1 MSNYSVPPE
10 KANLDFS
17 DILGQDA
24 VKRHF
29 TAAVTSDRVSH
40 AYMLT
45 GEAGMGK
52 GALASVFAAMLL
64 CERNHLHPCGVCHA
78 CRQVRA
84 GTHPD
89 LIRVTHEKPNSIS
102 VDEVR
107 EQICAEAVIR
117 PFSGKKRVFIVPE
130 AEKMTPQ
137 AQNALLKTIEEPPE
151 YVVILLLTES
161 EEALLETIRSRCV
174 KLKMRPVPEQE
185 LRRALLSGGGIPE
198 EDAALAVSFARGV
211 PGKAME
217 MAKSEEFRQR
227 CGLYRKTMEQ
237 LPGGSVGTMLEAVA
251 AVREADPGM
260 EEFISFVRMYCRDLL
275 VLKKDR
281 MAKNLIFSGQAASL
295 SRAAGEISLRGAGRI
310 LDELERTEDRL
321 RANVSPELALE
332 LLLESVRES
341 RT

>member
-1 MSNYSVPPE
+1 MYN
-10 KANLDFS
+10 FS
-17 DILGQDA
+17 DILGQDT
-24 VKRHF
+24 VKQHF
-29 TAAVTSDRVSH
+29 TAAVASDRVSH

-52 GALASVFAAMLL
+52 GALADAFAAMLL
-64 CERNHLHPCGVCHA
+64 CERDHLHPCGVCHA
-78 CRQVRA
+78 CRQVSA
-84 GTHPD
+84 DTHPD

-117 PFSGKKRVFIVPE
+117 PFSGKKRVFIVSE

-161 EEALLETIRSRCV
+161 EDALLETIRSRCV
-174 KLKMRPVPEQE
+174 KLKMRPVPDQVIRNA
-185 LRRALLSGGGIPE
+185 LRKVGDISE
-198 EDAALAVSFARGV
+198 EDIALAVSFARGV
-211 PGKAME
+211 PGKAVG
-217 MAKSEEFRQR
+217 MAKSEEFRQC

-237 LPGGSVGTMLEAVA
+237 LPGGSVSTMLEAAA
-251 AVREADPGM
+251 AVREADPDM

-281 MAKNLIFSGQAASL
+281 RAKNLIFSGQAEGL

-321 RANVSPELALE
+321 KANVSGELALE
-332 LLLESVRES
+332 MLLEEIRES

>member
-1 MSNYSVPPE
+1 M
-10 KANLDFS
+10 LDFS

-29 TAAVTSDRVSH
+29 TAAVASDRVSH

-52 GALASVFAAMLL
+52 GALAETFAAMLL
-64 CERNHLHPCGVCHA
+64 CERNPLHPCKVCHA
-78 CRQVRA
+78 CRQAAA

-102 VDEVR
+102 VDEIR
-107 EQICAEAVIR
+107 EQLCQEAVIR
-117 PFSGKKRVFIVPE
+117 PFSGKKRIFIVPE

-161 EEALLETIRSRCV
+161 DEALLETIRSRCV
-174 KLKMRPVPEQE
+174 RLKTRPVADE
-185 LRRALLSGGGIPE
+185 LLLRELLSRDGISE

-211 PGKAME
+211 PGKAFE
-217 MAKSEEFRQR
+217 MASSGEFRER
-227 CGLYRKTMEQ
+227 CELYRKTLEE
-237 LPGGSVGTMLEAVA
+237 LPGGSISRMFDAAA
-251 AVREADPGM
+251 AVREADPGLT
-260 EEFISFVRMYCRDLL
+260 EFISYTRMYFRDLL

-281 MAKNLIFSGQAASL
+281 RSRNLIFSGRSEAL
-295 SRAAGEISLRGAGRI
+295 SRAAGEVTLRKAGRV
-310 LDELERTEDRL
+310 LDCLEKTEDRL
-321 RANVSPELALE
+321 RANVNPELSLEALME
-332 LLLESVRES
+332 EIRES
-341 RT
+341 RA

>member
-45 GEAGMGK
+45 GEDGMGK

-64 CERNHLHPCGVCHA
+64 CERDHLHPCGICHA

-185 LRRALLSGGGIPE
+185 LRRALFSGGGISE

-217 MAKSEEFRQR
+217 MAKSGEFRQR

-237 LPGGSVGTMLEAVA
+237 LPGGSVGTMLEAAA
-251 AVREADPGM
+251 AVREADP
-260 EEFISFVRMYCRDLL
+260 C
-275 VLKKDR
+275 
-281 MAKNLIFSGQAASL
+281 
-295 SRAAGEISLRGAGRI
+295 
-310 LDELERTEDRL
+310 
-321 RANVSPELALE
+321 
-332 LLLESVRES
+332 
-341 RT
+341 

>member
-1 MSNYSVPPE
+1 
-10 KANLDFS
+10 
-17 DILGQDA
+17 
-24 VKRHF
+24 
-29 TAAVTSDRVSH
+29 
-40 AYMLT
+40 
-45 GEAGMGK
+45 MGK
-52 GALASVFAAMLL
+52 SALASVFAAMLL

-78 CRQVRA
+78 CRQVIA

-107 EQICAEAVIR
+107 AQICAEAVIR
-117 PFSGKKRVFIVPE
+117 PFSGKKRVFLVPE

-137 AQNALLKTIEEPPE
+137 AQNALLKTIEEPPD

-185 LRRALLSGGGIPE
+185 LRRALLSGGGISE
-198 EDAALAVSFARGV
+198 EDAALAASFARGV

-217 MAKSEEFRQR
+217 MGKSEEFRQR
-227 CGLYRKTMEQ
+227 CALYRKTMEQ
-237 LPGGSVGTMLEAVA
+237 LPGGSVSTMLEAAA
-251 AVREADPGM
+251 AVRETDPGM

-281 MAKNLIFSGQAASL
+281 MAKNLIFSGQAESL
-295 SRAAGEISLRGAGRI
+295 SRAAGEVSLRGAGRI

-321 RANVSPELALE
+321 RANVSADLALE
-332 LLLESVRES
+332 LLLEAVRES

>member
-64 CERNHLHPCGVCHA
+64 CERNRLHPCGVCHA

-185 LRRALLSGGGIPE
+185 LRRALLSGGGISE
-198 EDAALAVSFARGV
+198 EDAALAAGFARGV

-227 CGLYRKTMEQ
+227 CALYRKTMEQ
-237 LPGGSVGTMLEAVA
+237 LPGGSVSAMLEAAA

-332 LLLESVRES
+332 LLLEAVRES